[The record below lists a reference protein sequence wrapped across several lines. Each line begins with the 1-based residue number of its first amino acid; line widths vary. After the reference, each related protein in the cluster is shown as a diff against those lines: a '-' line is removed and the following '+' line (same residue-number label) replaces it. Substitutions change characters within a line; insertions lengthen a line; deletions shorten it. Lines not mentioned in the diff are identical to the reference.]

1 MVNNLD
7 TLNVSIARYIIGEQA
22 GISVTGTKER
32 VDAFCDT
39 ARHSRN
45 LYTALNS
52 ESATLSE
59 ILVLIQKKKVSAHR
73 FKDVTGLSW
82 RL

>member
-1 MVNNLD
+1 MDNKLD
-7 TLNVSIARYIIGEQA
+7 TLNVSIARYIMGEQS
-22 GISVTGTKER
+22 GISVKGNKER
-32 VDAFCDT
+32 VNAFCDT

-45 LYTALNS
+45 LYEALNS
-52 ESATLSE
+52 ESASLSE
-59 ILVLIQKKKVSAHR
+59 ILELIQKKKDSARR

>member
-1 MVNNLD
+1 MKNDLN
-7 TLNVSIARYIIGEQA
+7 TLNVSIARYILGEQS
-22 GISVTGTKER
+22 GISITGSKDR

-39 ARHSRN
+39 ARHSKN
-45 LYTALNS
+45 LYEALNKENTS
-52 ESATLSE
+52 LSDILTLIQMKKESAR
-59 ILVLIQKKKVSAHR
+59 R